1 MWQKWVSAYSFLRLG
16 DGSEQEPAGSSF
28 QAGDTKWAEE
38 QHALYGYPTAVSS
51 PPE

>member
-1 MWQKWVSAYSFLRLG
+1 MRQKWESAYNFLRLG
-16 DGSEQEPAGSSF
+16 DGSEQEPAGLSF
-28 QAGDTKWAEE
+28 QAGDTKWDEE